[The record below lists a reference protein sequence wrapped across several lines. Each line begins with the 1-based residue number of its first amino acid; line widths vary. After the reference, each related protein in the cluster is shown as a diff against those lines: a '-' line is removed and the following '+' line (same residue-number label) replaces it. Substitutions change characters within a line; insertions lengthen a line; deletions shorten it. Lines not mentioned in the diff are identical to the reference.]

1 MHIYVLGND
10 YDMQRFSHINYIH
23 KVSLLHIFFR
33 VFGDDCGLERVYLI
47 HYIHAGFLPYVFFY
61 VWGDDCVT
69 QGISTLEKW
78 KELLF

>member
-1 MHIYVLGND
+1 M
-10 YDMQRFSHINYIH
+10 
-23 KVSLLHIFFR
+23 
-33 VFGDDCGLERVYLI
+33 FGDDCGLERVYLI

-61 VWGDDCVT
+61 VWGDDCDT